1 MSVLPIGTAGA
12 RGGAAGGASGRLGGK
27 VALVTGASRGI
38 GAAIARRLARE
49 GAAVALTYNSS
60 PGHAEKVVAEIVADG
75 GRAVALAADAADAEA
90 VRASVLGTVAAF
102 GRLDILVNN
111 AGGGTLGPI
120 GELTVDDFDHAV
132 AVNIRSVWVA
142 SQEALRHMGD
152 GGRIISIGSVFADRM
167 PIPNGTP
174 YSLTKAA
181 IGGFTRALARELG
194 PRAITVNN
202 VQPGP
207 VATDGNPADGELAGL
222 MTGLTPAGRYASPE
236 ELTGLI
242 VYLAGPESA
251 FVTGATINIDG
262 GYTV

>member
-1 MSVLPIGTAGA
+1 MSETTTV
-12 RGGAAGGASGRLGGK
+12 SGQLGGK

-49 GAAVALTYNSS
+49 GAAVAITYNSS
-60 PGHAEKVVAEIVADG
+60 PGHADKVVEGITAEA
-75 GRAVALAADAADAEA
+75 GRAVAIAADAGDAVA
-90 VRASVLGTVAAF
+90 VRAAVNGTVEAF

-111 AGGGTLGPI
+111 AGGGPFGPF
-120 GELTVDDFDHAV
+120 EQLTVDDFDRSV
-132 AVNIRSVWVA
+132 AVNMRSVFVA
-142 SQEALRHMGD
+142 TQEALRHMGD
-152 GGRIISIGSVFADRM
+152 GGRIISIGSVFAERM
-167 PIPNGTP
+167 PIPNGTT

-202 VQPGP
+202 IQPGP
-207 VATDGNPADGELAGL
+207 IDTDGNPADGDLAPV
-222 MTGLTPAGRYASPE
+222 MIPLTPAGRFASPE

-242 VYLAGPESA
+242 VYLAGPESGY
-251 FVTGATINIDG
+251 VTGATINIDG

>member
-1 MSVLPIGTAGA
+1 MSATNGHLN
-12 RGGAAGGASGRLGGK
+12 GK

-49 GAAVALTYNSS
+49 GAAVAITYHSS
-60 PGHAEKVVAEIVADG
+60 PDHADEVVTGITAG
-75 GRAVALAADAADAEA
+75 GGQAVALKADAGDVTA
-90 VRASVLGTVAAF
+90 VGAAVAATVESL
-102 GRLDILVNN
+102 GGLDILVNN
-111 AGGGTLGPI
+111 AGGGAFGSI
-120 GELTVDDFDHAV
+120 DQLTVDDFDRDV

-142 SQEALRHMGD
+142 TREALRHMGD
-152 GGRIISIGSVFADRM
+152 GGRIISIGSVFAERM
-167 PIPNGTP
+167 PLPNGTT

-207 VATDGNPADGELAGL
+207 IATDANPPDGDLGPV
-222 MTGLTPAGRYASPE
+222 MTSLTPAGRYAAPE

-242 VYLAGPESA
+242 AYLAGPESA
-251 FVTGATINIDG
+251 YLTGATINIDG
-262 GYTV
+262 GFTV

>member
-1 MSVLPIGTAGA
+1 MSATRTASREGSAGA
-12 RGGAAGGASGRLGGK
+12 TSLPLSGK

-49 GAAVALTYNSS
+49 GAAVAITYHSS
-60 PGHAEKVVAEIVADG
+60 PGHADKVVAGITSEG
-75 GRAVALAADAADAEA
+75 GRAVALAADSGDAEA
-90 VRASVLGTVAAF
+90 VRATVTGTLEAF

-111 AGGGTLGPI
+111 AGGAHIAPI
-120 GELTVDDFDHAV
+120 EELTVDDFDRDV
-132 AVNIRSVWVA
+132 AVNVRSVWVA
-142 SQEALRHMGD
+142 TREALRHMGD
-152 GGRIISIGSVFADRM
+152 GGRIISIGSVFAERI
-167 PIPNGTP
+167 PIPNGTT

-202 VQPGP
+202 IQPGP
-207 VATDGNPADGELAGL
+207 IATDGNPSEGDFAGL
-222 MTGLTPAGRYASPE
+222 MTGLTPAGRFASPD

-242 VYLAGPESA
+242 VYLAGPESTY
-251 FVTGATINIDG
+251 VTGATINIDG

>member
-1 MSVLPIGTAGA
+1 MSTTTTA
-12 RGGAAGGASGRLGGK
+12 RGQLVGK

-49 GAAVALTYNSS
+49 GAAVAITYHSS
-60 PGHAEKVVAEIVADG
+60 PGHADKVVESITSAG
-75 GRAVALAADAADAEA
+75 GKAVAIAADAADAEA
-90 VRASVLGTVAAF
+90 VRASVNGTVETF

-111 AGGGTLGPI
+111 AGGGPFGPF
-120 GELTVDDFDHAV
+120 EQLTVDDFDRSV
-132 AVNIRSVWVA
+132 AVNIRSVFVA
-142 SQEALRHMGD
+142 TQAALRHLGD
-152 GGRIISIGSVFADRM
+152 GGRIISIGSVFAERM
-167 PIPNGTP
+167 PVPNGTP

-207 VATDGNPADGELAGL
+207 VDTDSNPADGDIASV
-222 MTGLTPAGRYASPE
+222 MIPLTPAGRFASPE

-242 VYLAGPESA
+242 VYLAGPESGY
-251 FVTGATINIDG
+251 VTGATINIDG

>member
-1 MSVLPIGTAGA
+1 MSGQLN
-12 RGGAAGGASGRLGGK
+12 GK

-49 GAAVALTYNSS
+49 GAAVAITYHSS
-60 PGHAEKVVAEIVADG
+60 PDHADNVVTDITTNG
-75 GRAVALAADAADAEA
+75 GQAVALKADAADADA
-90 VRASVLGTVAAF
+90 VQLAVTNTVQTF

-111 AGGGTLGPI
+111 AGGGPFGPI
-120 GELTVDDFDHAV
+120 DQLTVDDFDQSV

-142 SQEALRHMGD
+142 TQEALRHMGD

-167 PIPNGTP
+167 PIPNGTT

-207 VATDGNPADGELAGL
+207 IATDSNPPDGDLGPL
-222 MTGLTPAGRYASPE
+222 MTGLTPAGRFASPE

-251 FVTGATINIDG
+251 FLTGATINIDG

>member
-1 MSVLPIGTAGA
+1 
-12 RGGAAGGASGRLGGK
+12 
-27 VALVTGASRGI
+27 
-38 GAAIARRLARE
+38 
-49 GAAVALTYNSS
+49 
-60 PGHAEKVVAEIVADG
+60 
-75 GRAVALAADAADAEA
+75 VALAADSGDAEA
-90 VRASVLGTVAAF
+90 VRASVISTVEAF

-111 AGGGTLGPI
+111 AGGGPI
-120 GELTVDDFDHAV
+120 EPIEELTVDDFDRSV
-132 AVNIRSVWVA
+132 AVNVRSAWVA
-142 SQEALRHMGD
+142 TQEALRHMGD
-152 GGRIISIGSVFADRM
+152 GGRIISIGSVFAERI
-167 PIPNGTP
+167 PITNGTA
-174 YSLTKAA
+174 YALSKAA

-207 VATDGNPADGELAGL
+207 IATDANPSDGEYSEL

-251 FVTGATINIDG
+251 YVTGATINIDG

>member
-1 MSVLPIGTAGA
+1 MSTIRTAASREGS
-12 RGGAAGGASGRLGGK
+12 AGETNKPLSGK

-49 GAAVALTYNSS
+49 GAAVAITYHSS
-60 PGHAEKVVAEIVADG
+60 PGHAEKVVAEITSEG
-75 GRAVALAADAADAEA
+75 GRAVALAADSGDAEA
-90 VRASVLGTVAAF
+90 VRATVTGTVEAF

-111 AGGGTLGPI
+111 AGSANLTSI
-120 GELTVDDFDHAV
+120 DELTVDDFDRDV
-132 AVNIRSVWVA
+132 AVNVRSVWVA
-142 SQEALRHMGD
+142 TREALRHMGD
-152 GGRIISIGSVFADRM
+152 GGRIISIGSVFAERM
-167 PIPNGTP
+167 PIPNGTT

-181 IGGFTRALARELG
+181 VGGFTRALARELG

-202 VQPGP
+202 IQPGP
-207 VATDGNPADGELAGL
+207 FATDSNPPEGDFAGL
-222 MTGLTPAGRYASPE
+222 MIGLTPAGRYASPD

-251 FVTGATINIDG
+251 YVTGATINIDG

>member
-1 MSVLPIGTAGA
+1 MSAAPTAA
-12 RGGAAGGASGRLGGK
+12 REVSAAETSRRLSGK

-49 GAAVALTYNSS
+49 GAAVAITYHSS
-60 PGHAEKVVAEIVADG
+60 PGHADKVVAEITSEG
-75 GRAVALAADAADAEA
+75 GRAVALAADSGDAEA
-90 VRASVLGTVAAF
+90 VRATVTGTVETF

-111 AGGGTLGPI
+111 AGGADIAPI
-120 GELTVDDFDHAV
+120 EELTVDDFDRAV
-132 AVNIRSVWVA
+132 AVNVRSVWVA
-142 SQEALRHMGD
+142 TREALRHMGD
-152 GGRIISIGSVFADRM
+152 GGRIISIGSVFAERM
-167 PIPNGTP
+167 PIPNGTT

-202 VQPGP
+202 IQPGP
-207 VATDGNPADGELAGL
+207 IATDSNPPEGDFAEM
-222 MTGLTPAGRYASPE
+222 MTGLTPAGRFASPD

-251 FVTGATINIDG
+251 YVTGATINIDG

>member
-1 MSVLPIGTAGA
+1 MSVTKT
-12 RGGAAGGASGRLGGK
+12 SGHLGGK

-49 GAAVALTYNSS
+49 GAAVAITYHSS
-60 PGHAEKVVAEIVADG
+60 PGHAEKVVADIASEG
-75 GRAVALAADAADAEA
+75 GRAVAIEADASDEQA
-90 VRASVLGTVAAF
+90 VRAAVNRAAEEF

-111 AGGGTLGPI
+111 AGGGPFGPF
-120 GELTVDDFDHAV
+120 EQLTVEEFDQSV
-132 AVNIRSVWVA
+132 AVNVRSVFVA
-142 SQEALRHMGD
+142 SQEALRHLGD
-152 GGRIISIGSVFADRM
+152 GGRIISIGSVFAERM
-167 PIPNGTP
+167 PIPHGTT

-207 VATDGNPADGELAGL
+207 IATDSNPPDGELAEV
-222 MTGLTPAGRYASPE
+222 MTALTPAGRYAAPE

-251 FVTGATINIDG
+251 FVTGATLNIDG

>member
-1 MSVLPIGTAGA
+1 MTATTTV
-12 RGGAAGGASGRLGGK
+12 SGQLGGK

-49 GAAVALTYNSS
+49 GAAVAITYNSS
-60 PGHAEKVVAEIVADG
+60 PGHADKVVESITAEG
-75 GRAVALAADAADAEA
+75 GEAVAIAADAGDAEA
-90 VRASVLGTVAAF
+90 VRAAVDGTVEAF

-111 AGGGTLGPI
+111 AGGGAFGPF
-120 GELTVDDFDHAV
+120 EQLTVDDFDRSV
-132 AVNIRSVWVA
+132 AVNMRSVFVA
-142 SQEALRHMGD
+142 TQEALRHMGD
-152 GGRIISIGSVFADRM
+152 GGRIISIGSVFAERM

-174 YSLTKAA
+174 YALTKAA

-202 VQPGP
+202 IQPGP
-207 VATDGNPADGELAGL
+207 IDTDSNPADGDLASV
-222 MTGLTPAGRYASPE
+222 MIPLTPAGRFASPE

-242 VYLAGPESA
+242 VYLAGPESGY
-251 FVTGATINIDG
+251 VTGATINIDG